1 MAAASILIAAV
12 LTFGID
18 GAAMAAPDKTALKA
32 QEGSSALLRGRYDVA
47 VSAYDEALREAGLP
61 PARQATILSDR
72 GVAKWR
78 MKQLDEAAADFTKAV
93 SLNPDYA
100 LAYNNRGNVFLEMNR
115 PDEAFR
121 DFDRA
126 VALSPDFGAAYA
138 NRANA
143 SQKLNHPDVAEK
155 DFRKAIELMPASS
168 IPLNGCGRIAAGEGR
183 LYTGLRYLNRAIT
196 LNAQFAPA
204 YQNRAAIYAALKR
217 YDEAAQDLDKVI
229 ALAPDNAALYVA
241 RGQAHAKER
250 RWQPAFR
257 DFSKAVELGP
267 DNVPALI
274 GRASQNLER
283 KRADLALE
291 DLNHAISLDAN
302 AAEAYFWRGQAKY
315 GTGDAEG
322 ADADLS
328 KAIEL
333 APAYADAYRFRGS
346 YRERGGR
353 RDEAIAD
360 YRKALELDPLNRDLR
375 DGYKAASGETADAV
389 VKPLAPAVD
398 GWEVFR
404 SATGHYT
411 ALNERYPKM
420 PVMLETQGAAPAEIL
435 EWTPLKE
442 TLAGIGLLRY
452 RSGEKGGIPYEYV
465 AIIDLSRAQ
474 VAGIEPY
481 ITGDAK
487 SKWAW
492 TQYGVTV
499 TDTDGLSSV
508 YDLRKPR
515 QEMPQQAARRDE
527 NPWSTV
533 FGGGGGGGGGRR
545 GGPSIFGWLFR

>member
-1 MAAASILIAAV
+1 MA
-12 LTFGID
+12 FGIT
-18 GAAMAAPDKTALKA
+18 GQAMAAPDKSALKA
-32 QEGSSALLRGRYDVA
+32 QEGSSALLRGRYDLA

-78 MKQLDEAAADFTKAV
+78 LNQLDEAAADFTKAV

-100 LAYNNRGNVFLEMNR
+100 LAYNNRGNVFLELNR
-115 PDEAFR
+115 PEEAFR

-143 SQKLNHPDVAEK
+143 SQKLNRPEAAEK
-155 DFRKAIELMPASS
+155 DFRKAVELMPASS
-168 IPLNGCGRIAAGEGR
+168 IPLNGCGRIAAGSGR
-183 LYTGLRYLNRAIT
+183 LYTGLRYLNRAIA

-217 YDEAAQDLDKVI
+217 NDEAARDLDKVI

-250 RWQPAFR
+250 RWTQAFR
-257 DFSKAVELGP
+257 DFSKAVELAP

-274 GRASQNLER
+274 GRASLNLER

-291 DLNHAISLDAN
+291 DLNHAISLDAK
-302 AAEAYFWRGQAKY
+302 AADAWFWRGQAKY

-322 ADADLS
+322 ADEDLS
-328 KAIEL
+328 RAIEL
-333 APAYADAYRFRGS
+333 APSHAEAYRYRGS

-360 YRKALELDPLNRDLR
+360 YRKALEFDPLNRDLR
-375 DGYKAASGETADAV
+375 DGYKTASGETADAV

-398 GWEVFR
+398 GWEIFR
-404 SATGHYT
+404 SSPGYHI

-420 PVMLETQGAAPAEIL
+420 PVMLETQGAAPPEIL
-435 EWTPLKE
+435 EWTLLKD

-452 RSGEKGGIPYEYV
+452 RSGEKGALPHEYV

-481 ITGDAK
+481 ITGDEK

-492 TQYGVTV
+492 TQYAVTV

-515 QEMPQQAARRDE
+515 QEAPVAVRRDE
-527 NPWSTV
+527 NPLSSV
-533 FGGGGGGGGGRR
+533 FGGGSGGRR
-545 GGPSIFGWLFR
+545 GGPSILGWLFR

>member
-1 MAAASILIAAV
+1 M
-12 LTFGID
+12 TFGIA
-18 GAAMAAPDKTALKA
+18 GPASAAPDKTALKA
-32 QEGSSALLRGRYDVA
+32 QEGSSALLRGRYDLA
-47 VSAYDEALREAGLP
+47 VTAYDEALREAGLP
-61 PARQATILSDR
+61 AARQATILSDR

-78 MKQLDEAAADFTKAV
+78 MKQLEDAAADFTKAV

-100 LAYNNRGNVFLEMNR
+100 LAWNNRGNVFLEMNR
-115 PDEAFR
+115 PEDAFR

-143 SQKLNHPDVAEK
+143 SQKLNHQDAAEK

-168 IPLNGCGRIAAGEGR
+168 IPLNGCGRIAAGSGR
-183 LYTGLRYLNRAIT
+183 LYTGLRYLNRAIA

-217 YDEAAQDLDKVI
+217 NDEAAQDLDKVI

-250 RWQPAFR
+250 RFAQAFR
-257 DFSKAVELGP
+257 DFTKAVEIAP

-302 AAEAYFWRGQAKY
+302 AAEAWFWRGQAKY
-315 GTGDAEG
+315 GTGDTDG

-333 APAYADAYRFRGS
+333 APAHADAYRFRGS

-360 YRKALELDPLNRDLR
+360 YRRALELDPLNRDLR

-404 SATGHYT
+404 SSGGHYT
-411 ALNERYPKM
+411 ALNERYPKL
-420 PVMLETQGAAPAEIL
+420 PVILETQGDAPAEIL

-452 RSGEKGGIPYEYV
+452 RSGEKGALPHEYV

-481 ITGDAK
+481 ITGEAK

-499 TDTDGLSSV
+499 TDTDGLSST

-515 QEMPQQAARRDE
+515 QEMPQAARRDE
-527 NPWSTV
+527 NPWTTV
-533 FGGGGGGGGGRR
+533 FGGGGGGNGGARR
-545 GGPSIFGWLFR
+545 GGSGIFGWLFR